1 MSVGVYMHRPKQVWV
16 EAGGRRDGVKYYV
29 LRFSDGNG
37 SEVSFFFGTL
47 SGDGGMLTMIES
59 AIDQASAIL
68 SQEEEA
74 PVCGSPT

>member
-16 EAGGRRDGVKYYV
+16 EGGARGDGKKYYV
-29 LRFSDGNG
+29 LRFSDGEG
-37 SEVSFFFGTL
+37 SEASFFFGAM

-74 PVCGSPT
+74 PACGSPT